1 MTSTANDMRCL
12 LPLPFEPI
20 QSYHAYLTMANSR
33 IKKEIQAFVACY
45 QDHVL
50 MVKNRTVRLLG
61 RKCRPELMYTF
72 LGYEVKLGALRV
84 TCPDLIT
91 ARYVSLFGKLGMES
105 VQIPYNP
112 TVTARILPLLE
123 DSAGK
128 IDELTETGSPEP
140 AAKQRRFQRVYATIR
155 SELRKLEKD

>member
-1 MTSTANDMRCL
+1 
-12 LPLPFEPI
+12 
-20 QSYHAYLTMANSR
+20 
-33 IKKEIQAFVACY
+33 
-45 QDHVL
+45 
-50 MVKNRTVRLLG
+50 MVKHRTVRLLG

-91 ARYVSLFGKLGMES
+91 AHYVSLFGRLGLES
-105 VQIPYNP
+105 VQIPYDP

-128 IDELTETGSPEP
+128 IDELIETGSMEP
-140 AAKQRRFQRVYATIR
+140 AARQRRCQRVYAKIR
-155 SELRKLEKD
+155 SELRKVKEMG